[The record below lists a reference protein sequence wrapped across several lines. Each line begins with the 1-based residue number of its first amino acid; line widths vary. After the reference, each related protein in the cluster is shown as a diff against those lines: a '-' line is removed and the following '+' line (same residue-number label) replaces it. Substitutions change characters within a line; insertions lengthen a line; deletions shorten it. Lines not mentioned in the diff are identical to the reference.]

1 MFCLSIGRNGS
12 VNIILSLSINQV
24 KNSVT
29 RWFKPNASDKG
40 LAVLSIT
47 AARGRYC
54 AAMRNKSLL
63 TEFPPSSRSETV
75 DTERAPKWQDVVG
88 NLSDGELQITD
99 EAGAKIL
106 MQRGKPFD
114 FLFGLNQC
122 FNRLNPTNHP
132 LFTLLLNTVQ
142 TFSRNSYSESLT
154 VSRLMWIYW
163 IFDKISIDICYF
175 YLPGFKLNFVPY
187 AKYFSKLWG
196 FI

>member
-63 TEFPPSSRSETV
+63 TEFHPHLGVRLLIQSALQSDRMLLEICPMVNFRSQMKLEPRFWCKEENPLISCLDWINVLTGS
-75 DTERAPKWQDVVG
+75 T
-88 NLSDGELQITD
+88 LQIIHSSHYCSTLSKHFQ
-99 EAGAKIL
+99 ETLIL
-106 MQRGKPFD
+106 RVWQLVG
-114 FLFGLNQC
+114 
-122 FNRLNPTNHP
+122 
-132 LFTLLLNTVQ
+132 
-142 TFSRNSYSESLT
+142 
-154 VSRLMWIYW
+154 
-163 IFDKISIDICYF
+163 
-175 YLPGFKLNFVPY
+175 
-187 AKYFSKLWG
+187 
-196 FI
+196 